1 MSAAEPETPRGLQA
15 RLLDAAE
22 EWIYRLNEREHWIF
36 RLYDQA
42 NEWWAALVFR
52 GVRERAREID
62 ETVAGADGTEA
73 RLRFLTPADEAAFA
87 ELLAGL
93 SSKYLPPHPRDPVAC
108 ARALRRRSYL
118 PFGIFVEGRLIGYL
132 LLRLFFPK
140 RAVTGIW
147 TIPTTHNVG
156 IAQACLRKT
165 GSFSTGQGLADYAT
179 VPVDNLNSVRVANG
193 AGWRTLR
200 TNKRFH
206 VLRFE

>member
-1 MSAAEPETPRGLQA
+1 MSAPEPEAPQGLSA

-22 EWIYRLNEREHWIF
+22 EWIYQLNEREHWIF
-36 RLYDQA
+36 RLYDRA
-42 NEWWAALVFR
+42 NELWASLVFR
-52 GVRERAREID
+52 GVRERASAID
-62 ETVAGADGTEA
+62 EIVSGAEGSEA

-87 ELLAGL
+87 ELLGGL
-93 SSKYLPPHPRDPVAC
+93 NARYLPPHPRDAAAC
-108 ARALRRRSYL
+108 ARALQRRSYL
-118 PFGIFVEGRLIGYL
+118 PFGIFVDGRLIGYL

-165 GSFSTGQGLADYAT
+165 GNFSTSQGLADYAT